1 MISRH
6 ESEMAVKQ
14 LHKTTEEPQKSP
26 LSLRE
31 RNKVKKYLAM
41 LNATRELLLSEG
53 YDKTTMEAIAELAE
67 VGVATVYKYFGTK
80 NGLVME
86 MARVEMAEVLEE
98 VNMVVADPPAD
109 LADAVI
115 AVLAPANDMQL
126 TKAGASLVRLLL
138 DEAWNPQGEV
148 WRDFSRWV
156 VTELKAR
163 IEDLLAD
170 FQLQGELRKSVDTKA
185 AAHIIYSLAD
195 YNFICFARGEIL
207 SVEEMTELTNKQVRM
222 LFGKWTT

>member
-1 MISRH
+1 
-6 ESEMAVKQ
+6 MAVIQ
-14 LHKTTEEPQKSP
+14 VRETTKEPPKSP

-31 RNKVKKYLAM
+31 RNKVKKYLSM

-80 NGLVME
+80 NALVME
-86 MARVEMAEVLEE
+86 LARVDMAEVLEQ
-98 VNMVVADPPAD
+98 VNRVVADPPAD

-115 AVLAPANDMQL
+115 AVLTPVNDMQL

-138 DEAWNPQGEV
+138 DEAWDPKGEV
-148 WRDFSRWV
+148 WRDYSRWV
-156 VTELKAR
+156 VAELKAR

-170 FQLQGELRKSVDTKA
+170 FQLRGELRKSVHTRA
-185 AAHIIYSLAD
+185 AARIIYSLAD

-207 SVEEMTELTNKQVRM
+207 TVEEMTELTNKQVRM
-222 LFGKWTT
+222 LFGKWSTR